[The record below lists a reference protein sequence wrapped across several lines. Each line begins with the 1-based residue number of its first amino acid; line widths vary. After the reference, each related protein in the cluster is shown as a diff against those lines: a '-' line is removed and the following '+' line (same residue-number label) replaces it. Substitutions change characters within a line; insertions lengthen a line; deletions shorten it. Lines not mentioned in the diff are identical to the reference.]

1 MAMGAGEIT
10 ITILARNEASTA
22 LRSVAR
28 DVASLGASAV
38 AIARLGQSFGLLDK
52 NVADAITTVGSFIS
66 LAGTLTRGLAA
77 LNRITSI
84 ATAVQWAHNA
94 SLAMK
99 ISLLT
104 LGVGLIAATAA
115 YMGWLA
121 ATTREAASAQA
132 QFNEQAAQMPERTR
146 SIQRAGEEYYR
157 RGVEG

>member
-1 MAMGAGEIT
+1 MSFREISIVVT
-10 ITILARNEASTA
+10 ARNEASTA

-38 AIARLGQSFGLLDK
+38 AIAHLGQQFGFLSKD
-52 NVADAITTVGSFIS
+52 VANAISSIGSMIA
-66 LAGTLTRGLAA
+66 LAGTLTRGIAA

-84 ATAVQWAHNA
+84 ATVIQWLHNA

-104 LGVGLIAATAA
+104 LGIGLIAATAA

-132 QFNEQAAQMPERTR
+132 EYNEELAKTPTR
-146 SIQRAGEEYYR
+146 SRSITRAGEEEMYR
-157 RGVEG
+157 RGVE

>member
-1 MAMGAGEIT
+1 MAMPGEIT

-38 AIARLGQSFGLLDK
+38 AVARLGQQFGFLDK
-52 NVADAITTVGSFIS
+52 SVADALSTIGSFIA

-94 SLAMK
+94 SLAAK
-99 ISLLT
+99 IALLT

-132 QFNEQAAQMPERTR
+132 QFNEQAERMPSATK

-157 RGVEG
+157 RGVED